1 MNEADTFAA
10 IATPPGQGGVAIVR
24 VTGPRAWAIGKAL
37 TGKEMEP
44 RVAQFAH
51 FKSAGGALLDNGLV
65 LPFKAPHSYTG
76 EDVVE
81 FHCHGGRIAPQRVL
95 EACYAAGARPA
106 RRGEFTYAAF
116 MSGKISYEQAQGVLD
131 LINARTVRAADAALA
146 TMAGYSSVKL
156 QVLYAA
162 LVELAARVEFT
173 LDVDENA
180 LPEGFW
186 AKLGRDCEKCA
197 ERCAED
203 VAFLRRR
210 RILREGALVVLVGP
224 PNAGKSSLM
233 NALLGEARAI
243 VSDAPGTTRD
253 TIEEGL
259 DVDGWPIR
267 LVDTA
272 GLRETTDLVEAEGV
286 RRTRDLAQKAE
297 ILLNLDPD
305 PQGPCAPNE
314 IRLHAKCD
322 LGRGTGLN
330 VSAKT
335 GEGLDGLRRAMAEKL
350 VSRMPVPDEFPP
362 DETGQAQ
369 ASLLAAQSAV
379 LSARKHADAHD
390 AVLAGNALREACGH
404 IGGRIGRLYSS
415 DMLDRLFSRFCVG
428 K

>member
-1 MNEADTFAA
+1 
-10 IATPPGQGGVAIVR
+10 
-24 VTGPRAWAIGKAL
+24 
-37 TGKEMEP
+37 
-44 RVAQFAH
+44 
-51 FKSAGGALLDNGLV
+51 
-65 LPFKAPHSYTG
+65 
-76 EDVVE
+76 
-81 FHCHGGRIAPQRVL
+81 
-95 EACYAAGARPA
+95 
-106 RRGEFTYAAF
+106 
-116 MSGKISYEQAQGVLD
+116 
-131 LINARTVRAADAALA
+131 
-146 TMAGYSSVKL
+146 
-156 QVLYAA
+156 
-162 LVELAARVEFT
+162 
-173 LDVDENA
+173 
-180 LPEGFW
+180 
-186 AKLGRDCEKCA
+186 
-197 ERCAED
+197 
-203 VAFLRRR
+203 
-210 RILREGALVVLVGP
+210 
-224 PNAGKSSLM
+224 M

>member
-24 VTGPRAWAIGKAL
+24 VTGPRAWAIGEAL
-37 TGKEMEP
+37 SGKKMAP
-44 RVAQFAH
+44 RVARFAR
-51 FKSAGGALLDNGLV
+51 FKSAEGTLLDEGLV

-131 LINARTVRAADAALA
+131 LVNARTVRAADAALA
-146 TMAGYSSVKL
+146 AMSGCSSAEL
-156 QVLYAA
+156 HALYAI
-162 LVELAARVEFT
+162 LVELSARVEFT
-173 LDVDENA
+173 LDVDESA
-180 LPEGFW
+180 LPEDFW
-186 AKLGRDCEKCA
+186 AKLRKDCEACA
-197 ERCAED
+197 ERCAKD
-203 VAFLRRR
+203 AALLRQH
-210 RILREGALVVLVGP
+210 RILREGALVVLAGP

-243 VSDAPGTTRD
+243 VSDVPGTTRD

-272 GLRETTDLVEAEGV
+272 GLRDTTDLVEAEGV
-286 RRTRDLAQKAE
+286 RRTRDLVRKAE

-305 PQGPCAPNE
+305 PKEPCAPNE

-335 GEGLDGLRRAMAEKL
+335 GEGLEDLRRAMASKL
-350 VSRMPVPDEFPP
+350 VARMSAPDELPP
-362 DETGQAQ
+362 DEAGRTQA
-369 ASLLAAQSAV
+369 ALLAARSAI
-379 LSARKHADAHD
+379 LAARRHAGAHD
-390 AVLAGNALREACGH
+390 AVLAGNALRVACWH
-404 IGGRIGRLYSS
+404 VCGRIGGLYSS
-415 DMLDRLFSRFCVG
+415 YMLERLFSRFCVG